1 MGTPV
6 LVLVVALYSAV
17 ATAYLEARR
26 RREAPPV
33 WARIVGP
40 LAAAAHLAGLVLLS
54 AQIQRSPFASTSQA
68 LSFLAFSL
76 VALYLVLEASS
87 RVATHG
93 GGFYAAA
100 AVLAA
105 VGVPGL
111 VDATAPAM
119 GAVRDT
125 VRTYHVGLSLMGTAA
140 VFAGGLLA
148 GGYLGQYRRVKGK
161 NLLGGE
167 EGPSLRGF
175 ERLARGASLL
185 GILLLGPSLVLGAL
199 VARNDP
205 HPANT
210 VILTAMTA
218 VCFFLLV
225 AAGWIWWRRP
235 LRGRTAAWLNLAAL
249 IVVLVAFFLVH
260 PLVLAGAR

>member
-26 RREAPPV
+26 RREAPPT

-40 LAAAAHLAGLVLLS
+40 LAATAHLAGLVLLS
-54 AQIQRSPFASTSQA
+54 AQIRQSPFSTTSQA

-76 VALYLVLEASS
+76 VALYLVLEATS

-100 AVLAA
+100 ALLAA

-111 VDATAPAM
+111 VDAAPSAI
-119 GAVRDT
+119 GAVKDNM
-125 VRTYHVGLSLMGTAA
+125 RTYHVGLSLMGTAA

-148 GGYLGQYRRVKGK
+148 GGYLGQYRRVKGGDLK
-161 NLLGGE
+161 GGE

-185 GILLLGPSLVLGAL
+185 GTLLLGPSLVLG
-199 VARNDP
+199 VVTARQEP
-205 HPANT
+205 SPANT
-210 VILTAMTA
+210 IILTSMTA

-235 LRGRTAAWLNLAAL
+235 LKGRTAAWLNLLAL